1 VDYINQLDIG
11 GMKLGIARNCSRRVH
26 FVMEYVFLVSKK
38 LADLSRFRAENRF
51 RIHMAVNWLRRLEII
66 LLWAA
71 LLLSVTACGELDVT
85 ATEQISPPNST
96 GSESIEVDPVF
107 REFYDR
113 LGGRDVLGLPIAVA
127 FEKDG
132 LWQQYTQSALLQRN
146 ALAPTTQRFSL
157 AALGDEITVHDHP
170 MAVGEQQNQEMD
182 SGFVIYSKFVPVYN
196 KLERSR
202 FMGLPITQPLVD
214 RERGR
219 IVQYFKN
226 LGVYSSANDPNDR
239 VHFLEY
245 GAMDCKDCNYH
256 TSSFDIIS
264 ARPEYSEPFL
274 DAIRRI
280 GLDMVGKPLSSYYR
294 SPDGNYEQV
303 YENVVVYSQPGNPD
317 IVSLRS
323 LPELVG
329 ETISPLVARLDDAG
343 MVFKPIRGTLGH
355 NVPKIFEE
363 YIAAHGGAQF
373 SGQPVAELIQVGN
386 LYRQCFKNYCLEY
399 DPAQAEGARIR
410 GVPFGTRY
418 IEMYPPDRPAASTI
432 PLKKDDVVIAGWEDL
447 ALIPSDKQQ
456 KINLIITQKSD
467 GAPIPQIE
475 ASVSI
480 QLPDGSYQ
488 TYPMPPTD
496 QAGATSVLLD
506 PIFAP
511 NSTVIRYSICLKV
524 NSPEPICVDGSF
536 VIWGNN

>member
-1 VDYINQLDIG
+1 MCL
-11 GMKLGIARNCSRRVH
+11 
-26 FVMEYVFLVSKK
+26 
-38 LADLSRFRAENRF
+38 
-51 RIHMAVNWLRRLEII
+51 NWMRRLLIF

-71 LLLSVTACGELDVT
+71 LFLSVTACED
-85 ATEQISPPNST
+85 AAPIQIEQISPPNST

-107 REFYDR
+107 REFYDK
-113 LGGRDVLGLPIAVA
+113 LGGRDVLGLPIALA

-132 LWQQYTQSALLQRN
+132 LWQQYTQSALLQRD

-157 AALGDEITVHDHP
+157 APLGDAFTIHDHP
-170 MAVGEQQNQEMD
+170 MAIGDQQNQEMD

-202 FMGLPITQPLVD
+202 FMGLPVTQPLVD

-219 IVQYFKN
+219 IVQYFRN
-226 LGVYSSANDPNDR
+226 LGVYSSANDPNDQ

-256 TSSFDIIS
+256 TSSFEIIS

-280 GLDMVGKPLSSYYR
+280 GLDLVGKPLSSYYR

-303 YENVVVYSQPGNPD
+303 YENVVVYSRPGNPD
-317 IVSLRS
+317 SISLRS

-329 ETISPLVARLDDAG
+329 ESIGPLAERLDDPG
-343 MVFKPIRGTLGH
+343 MVFKPINGTQGH

-363 YIAAHGGAQF
+363 YIAAHGGVMFA
-373 SGQPVAELIQVGN
+373 GLPVAELAQVGI
-386 LYRQCFKNYCLEY
+386 LYQQCYKNYCLEY
-399 DPAQAEGARIR
+399 DPARPEGDRIHA
-410 GVPFGTRY
+410 VPFGARY

-432 PLKKDDVVIAGWEDL
+432 PLKGEDVVIAGWEDQ
-447 ALIPSDKQQ
+447 ALISSDKQQ

-467 GAPIPQIE
+467 GAPIPNIE
-475 ASVSI
+475 ASVLI
-480 QLPDGSYQ
+480 ELPDGSHQ
-488 TYPMPPTD
+488 TYPMPPTN
-496 QAGATSVLLD
+496 QAGATSTLLD
-506 PIFAP
+506 PILAP
-511 NSTVIRYSICLKV
+511 NSTVVRYAVCLKV
-524 NSPEPICVDGSF
+524 NSPEPICSESSF
-536 VIWGNN
+536 VIWGNR